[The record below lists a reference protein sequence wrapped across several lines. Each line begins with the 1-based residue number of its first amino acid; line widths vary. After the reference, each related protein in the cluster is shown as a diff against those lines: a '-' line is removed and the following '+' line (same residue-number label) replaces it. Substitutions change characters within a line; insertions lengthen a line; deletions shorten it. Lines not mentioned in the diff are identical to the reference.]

1 VSLQAEKLLEL
12 MRSRRSL
19 RQFSPEAPPRE
30 LLLSLIDAAITAP
43 SASNKQPWRFYV
55 IRNAAMIRSMADY
68 VQQAVVRIVPRLDDT
83 AARQFA
89 EYGRYFVR
97 FVDAPVVIAPAY
109 RPLQML
115 SHLMA
120 SSGGAGEDDELNAA
134 IANMETLSGVVST
147 SLAIQNLLLAAH
159 ASGLGASC
167 MSGPLLAARALEPLI
182 GIAAGWRLACL
193 IPLGYPGEA
202 PGAPERKT
210 GDTVTRWID

>member
-1 VSLQAEKLLEL
+1 MSLHAEQLLEL
-12 MRSRRSL
+12 MRTRRSL
-19 RQFSPEAPPRE
+19 RRFTHETPPKE
-30 LLLSLIDAAITAP
+30 LISSLIEAAITAP

-55 IRNAAMIRSMADY
+55 IRNAVLIKAMADA
-68 VQQAVVRIVPRLDDT
+68 VQQAVDRIVPRLDAT

-97 FVDAPVVIAPAY
+97 FVDAPVVIAPAF

-115 SHLMA
+115 SHLLDGTSDTA
-120 SSGGAGEDDELNAA
+120 KDEIDAA
-134 IANMETLSGVVST
+134 VANMETLSGVVST

-182 GIAAGWRLACL
+182 GIASGWKLTCL
-193 IPLGYPGEA
+193 IPLGYPDEA
-202 PGAPERKT
+202 PAPPVRKSS
-210 GDTVTRWID
+210 GTVTRWID